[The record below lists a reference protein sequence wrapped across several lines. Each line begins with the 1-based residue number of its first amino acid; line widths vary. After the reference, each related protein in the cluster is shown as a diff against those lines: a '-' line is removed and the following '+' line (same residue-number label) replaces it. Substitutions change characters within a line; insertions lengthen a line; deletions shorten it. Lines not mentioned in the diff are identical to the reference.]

1 MKRPAILMLLVCAAA
16 LPAAAL
22 AQGESE
28 AQSQSGA
35 MLTTHWSLKQS
46 RKKAPAQ
53 TAAVA
58 GPAVPAPRSV
68 KLPKPRQHQSR
79 QRLPNNRTN
88 AAPAIASIIRNKT

>member
-1 MKRPAILMLLVCAAA
+1 MKRPAILLLLCAAA

-22 AQGESE
+22 AQGAAE
-28 AQSQSGA
+28 AQGQSGE
-35 MLTTHWSLKQS
+35 MLTTKWSLKQP

-53 TAAVA
+53 TAIVA
-58 GPAVPAPRSV
+58 GPALPAPQRV
-68 KLPKPRQHQSR
+68 KLPKPRQHQSQ